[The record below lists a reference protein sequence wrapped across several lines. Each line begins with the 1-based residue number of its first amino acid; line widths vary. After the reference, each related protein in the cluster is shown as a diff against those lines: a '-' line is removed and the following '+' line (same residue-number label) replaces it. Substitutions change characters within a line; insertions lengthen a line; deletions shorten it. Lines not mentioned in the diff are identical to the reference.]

1 MKQLIDDVLYGFLLA
16 GVAIGS
22 RSARYRLKGYECVVG
37 MNGFHLIF
45 NVLSKCVI
53 SRWSIF
59 MTGKSESVGAV
70 AASVTVAVPLTRME
84 AWSVAMNCTGVGVP
98 EGVTI
103 ILASRPAGVVKDDT
117 SVGLPPVL
125 SDRRS
130 TRLSMALVADEGDN
144 SLTVM

>member
-1 MKQLIDDVLYGFLLA
+1 M
-16 GVAIGS
+16 
-22 RSARYRLKGYECVVG
+22 
-37 MNGFHLIF
+37 
-45 NVLSKCVI
+45 
-53 SRWSIF
+53 SI
-59 MTGKSESVGAV
+59 TGNSESGGAV
-70 AASVTVAVPLTRME
+70 AASLTVAVPLTSTV

-103 ILASRPAGVVKDDT
+103 ILASSPEGVVKDDT

-130 TRLSMALVADEGDN
+130 TRLSTALVADEGDS